1 MIQRLSWLAAIILAL
16 STSAAFGLGLGKLD
30 LKSALNQQFKAE
42 VELTGVRDLAV
53 EEIRVSLASQTDF
66 QRIGVERTYALTD
79 LRFTVI
85 DSGGGSRLLR
95 ITSTRP
101 ITEPYV
107 NFLVEALWPS
117 GRILREYT
125 VLLDPPVFTEG
136 GVAPLQAAEVQRDAA
151 PTRPSVPQSSTPIRR
166 ESPQIVEPAASTSSP
181 ELQEGG
187 VDDGDYGVTGAGD
200 TLWKIALKVRP
211 DNRVTVQQTM
221 LALKEAN
228 PRAFINNN
236 INLLKA
242 GYVLRIPDSSEISN
256 LSAFAA
262 LDEVRTQ
269 NDDFDA
275 YRDGRPVAQLDGAAR
290 RNRNQE
296 GDAAGESGELK
307 LLAADSGGDG
317 AGQRS
322 GGENSSSP
330 EIQAS
335 LDVAREDLDSTRRAN
350 TDLTT
355 RLDDLGGQI
364 ETLNEIV
371 SLKDDQLAAL
381 RAEILKAQASGGDTA
396 QVPAQ
401 ADDNLLTNP
410 YVLGGLVILL
420 LGGLIAGLLVRKRRQ
435 DPVEL
440 DNDDFD
446 PQPLEEASADE
457 DDDTQSS
464 ETLASDAI
472 GDFDE
477 DVSPET
483 SDVLGEVE
491 IYIAYGRFPQAI
503 GFLEKA
509 IDAEPTRT
517 DLRLKL
523 LEVLVQTGDGTA
535 FNLALE
541 ELRSMGDA
549 TALEQAL
556 TLQAQIPGAA
566 EDASAAMDATVISNE
581 PIAAIEASL
590 DDDDDEL
597 SFDLDDLDSETE
609 EDVYDFDG
617 ADDLDLDLEL
627 DLDADDSGSAEDD
640 KTVMLETPVVADPD
654 ELDLDLDLDLGGE
667 TLSLDSEL
675 DLDDDDL
682 ELDDDELDLGDD
694 LDLDGELDLGE
705 ELDLDTDEDL
715 TMDELSLDTVDG
727 DDTPLTKEAE
737 LEDVLGDDLELSVPA
752 ATVDLDDDELS
763 LELDETLS
771 LESEDKAV
779 SLDDDGV
786 ADNALDLE
794 DDGLTLDLE
803 DDELSLDLED
813 DGLTLDLEDD
823 GLTLDLEDDEL
834 SLDLEEDA
842 LSLDEADEDGAF
854 SLDLD
859 DDELDLEDDSF
870 SLDLDEDVE
879 SKMNL
884 ARAYI
889 DMDDK
894 DGARKTLGE
903 ILEIGNDEEIEQAK
917 ALLEQV
923 G

>member
-1 MIQRLSWLAAIILAL
+1 MIQRLSWLAAIILAF
-16 STSAAFGLGLGKLD
+16 SASAAFGLGLGKLD

-53 EEIRVSLASQTDF
+53 EEILVSLASPKDF
-66 QRIGVERTYALTD
+66 QRIGVERIYALTD

-85 DSGGGSRLLR
+85 DRGGGSRLLR

-101 ITEPYV
+101 ITEPYL

-136 GVAPLQAAEVQRDAA
+136 GAAPLQAAKVQRAA
-151 PTRPSVPQSSTPIRR
+151 ALARPSAPQPSTPIRR
-166 ESPQIVEPAASTSSP
+166 KATRIVEPAASTSSS
-181 ELQEGG
+181 ELQEGR
-187 VDDGDYGVTGAGD
+187 VDESDYGVTGAGD

-256 LSAFAA
+256 LSAVAA
-262 LDEVRTQ
+262 LDEVRAQ

-290 RNRNQE
+290 RNPSQE

-307 LLAADSGGDG
+307 LLAAGSGGDG

-322 GGENSSSP
+322 GGENSSSGDL
-330 EIQAS
+330 QGS
-335 LDVAREDLDSTRRAN
+335 LAVAREDLDRSRRAN
-350 TDLTT
+350 ADLTT
-355 RLDDLGGQI
+355 RLDDLSGQI

-371 SLKDDQLAAL
+371 TLKNDQLAAL
-381 RAEILKAQASGGDTA
+381 RAEILKAQASAGNIA
-396 QVPAQ
+396 PVQ
-401 ADDNLLTNP
+401 ANDSLLANP
-410 YVLGGLVILL
+410 YVLGGLGILL
-420 LGGLIAGLLVRKRRQ
+420 IGGLIAGLLVRKRRQ
-435 DPVEL
+435 DPTEL

-446 PQPLEEASADE
+446 PQPLEETSVDDE
-457 DDDTQSS
+457 EDTQSS
-464 ETLASDAI
+464 ESLTIDAI

-509 IDAEPTRT
+509 IDAEPMRT

-523 LEVLVQTGDGTA
+523 LEVLVQTGDGVA

-541 ELRSMGDA
+541 QLRPLGDA
-549 TALEQAL
+549 AALEQAL
-556 TLQAQIPGAA
+556 TLQAEIPGAA
-566 EDASAAMDATVISNE
+566 EDASAAMDATMISDE
-581 PIAAIEASL
+581 PIVAIEAPL
-590 DDDDDEL
+590 DGDDDEL

-617 ADDLDLDLEL
+617 ADDLEL
-627 DLDADDSGSAEDD
+627 DLDADDSGSAKDD
-640 KTVMLETPVVADPD
+640 KTVILETPVVADPD
-654 ELDLDLDLDLGGE
+654 ELDLDLDLGGE
-667 TLSLDSEL
+667 TLSLDGEL
-675 DLDDDDL
+675 DLDDDLDL
-682 ELDDDELDLGDD
+682 DDGELDLDDNELDLDDDELDLDDDLD
-694 LDLDGELDLGE
+694 LDLDGELDLDE

-715 TMDELSLDTVDG
+715 TMDELSLDTVDE
-727 DDTPLTKEAE
+727 DDAPLIEEA
-737 LEDVLGDDLELSVPA
+737 DLALSVPA

-763 LELDETLS
+763 RELDKTLS
-771 LESEDKAV
+771 LESEDAAF
-779 SLDDDGV
+779 SLDDD
-786 ADNALDLE
+786 ALSVE

-803 DDELSLDLED
+803 DEELSF
-813 DGLTLDLEDD
+813 
-823 GLTLDLEDDEL
+823 
-834 SLDLEEDA
+834 
-842 LSLDEADEDGAF
+842 DEADEDGAF

-859 DDELDLEDDSF
+859 DDELDLEDDGF
-870 SLDLDEDVE
+870 SLDEDVE

-903 ILEIGNDEEIEQAK
+903 ILEMGNDAEVKQAK

>member
-1 MIQRLSWLAAIILAL
+1 MIQRLSWLAAIILAF
-16 STSAAFGLGLGKLD
+16 STSAVFGLGLGKLD

-42 VELTGVRDLAV
+42 VELTGVRDLDV
-53 EEIRVSLASQTDF
+53 EEILVGLASQKDF
-66 QRIGVERTYALTD
+66 QRIGVDRTYALTD

-85 DSGGGSRLLR
+85 DSGSGSRLLR

-101 ITEPYV
+101 ITEPYL

-136 GVAPLQAAEVQRDAA
+136 GVAPLQAAEVQRAPA
-151 PTRPSVPQSSTPIRR
+151 PTRPSAPRPSTPVRAEATR
-166 ESPQIVEPAASTSSP
+166 IVEPAASTSSP
-181 ELQEGG
+181 KLQEGG

-228 PRAFINNN
+228 PRAFINDN

-242 GYVLRIPDSSEISN
+242 GYVLRIPDSSEIRN
-256 LSAFAA
+256 LSAVAA
-262 LDEVRTQ
+262 LDEVRAQ

-275 YRDGRPVAQLDGAAR
+275 YRDDRPVAQLDGAAR

-296 GDAAGESGELK
+296 GDAASESGELK

-335 LDVAREDLDSTRRAN
+335 LAVAREDLDSTRRAN
-350 TDLTT
+350 ADLTT

-371 SLKDDQLAAL
+371 TLKDDQLAAL
-381 RAEILKAQASGGDTA
+381 RAEILKAQASAGNTA
-396 QVPAQ
+396 PAPGQ

-410 YVLGGLVILL
+410 YVFGGLGILL

-435 DPVEL
+435 DPAEL

-446 PQPLEEASADE
+446 PQPLEETSVDD
-457 DDDTQSS
+457 DDDTQLS
-464 ETLASDAI
+464 ETLTRDAI
-472 GDFDE
+472 DDFDE

-523 LEVLVQTGDGTA
+523 LEVLVQTGDGAA

-541 ELRSMGDA
+541 QLRSMGDA

-566 EDASAAMDATVISNE
+566 ENASAAMDATVISNE
-581 PIAAIEASL
+581 PIAAIDAPL
-590 DDDDDEL
+590 DDDDDDEL

-617 ADDLDLDLEL
+617 ADDLEL
-627 DLDADDSGSAEDD
+627 DLDADDSGSADD
-640 KTVMLETPVVADPD
+640 AKTVMLKIPAVADPD
-654 ELDLDLDLDLGGE
+654 ELDLDLELGGE

-675 DLDDDDL
+675 DLDDDL
-682 ELDDDELDLGDD
+682 ELDLDDDELDLGDD
-694 LDLDGELDLGE
+694 LDLDSELDLGE
-705 ELDLDTDEDL
+705 
-715 TMDELSLDTVDG
+715 
-727 DDTPLTKEAE
+727 
-737 LEDVLGDDLELSVPA
+737 
-752 ATVDLDDDELS
+752 
-763 LELDETLS
+763 
-771 LESEDKAV
+771 
-779 SLDDDGV
+779 
-786 ADNALDLE
+786 
-794 DDGLTLDLE
+794 
-803 DDELSLDLED
+803 
-813 DGLTLDLEDD
+813 
-823 GLTLDLEDDEL
+823 
-834 SLDLEEDA
+834 
-842 LSLDEADEDGAF
+842 
-854 SLDLD
+854 
-859 DDELDLEDDSF
+859 
-870 SLDLDEDVE
+870 
-879 SKMNL
+879 
-884 ARAYI
+884 
-889 DMDDK
+889 
-894 DGARKTLGE
+894 
-903 ILEIGNDEEIEQAK
+903 
-917 ALLEQV
+917 
-923 G
+923 